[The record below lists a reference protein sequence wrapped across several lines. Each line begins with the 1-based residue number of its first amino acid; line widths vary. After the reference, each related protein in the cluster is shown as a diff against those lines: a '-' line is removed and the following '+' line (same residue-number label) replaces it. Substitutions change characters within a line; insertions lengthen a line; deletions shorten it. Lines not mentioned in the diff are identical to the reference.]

1 MESGCEEFKKRLG
14 QSVKEMNSVKIE
26 EIIKDENI
34 LNLYTY
40 GSVVYNTNNEKS
52 DLDFIAIVI
61 VKKEEQVILDNI
73 NISFY
78 TVEEFKEKLDNHEIS
93 AIECLF
99 LPDDLI
105 LKKTVDFGLSIDKH
119 KLHCECSKKASNSF
133 VKAKKKI
140 KDGHIYIGQK
150 SLFHSI
156 RIIDFAI
163 QIIKHGKIVDYSSQ
177 SQIFKLILDENPNT
191 VVEKFKATYNL
202 KKSELRRLEGRT

>member
-1 MESGCEEFKKRLG
+1 MKNE
-14 QSVKEMNSVKIE
+14 KIE

-40 GSVVYNTNNEKS
+40 GSVVYQTNNEKS
-52 DLDFIAIVI
+52 DVDFIAIVI
-61 VKKEEQVILDNI
+61 VKQEEQVILDNI

-78 TVEEFKEKLDNHEIS
+78 TIEEFKEKLDSHEIS

-105 LKKTVDFGLSIDKH
+105 LKKTVDFEFNLDKH

-163 QIIKHGKIVDYSSQ
+163 QIIKHGKINDYASQ
-177 SQIFKLILDENPNT
+177 SQILKLILDENPNT
-191 VVEKFKATYNL
+191 VVDKFKATYNL